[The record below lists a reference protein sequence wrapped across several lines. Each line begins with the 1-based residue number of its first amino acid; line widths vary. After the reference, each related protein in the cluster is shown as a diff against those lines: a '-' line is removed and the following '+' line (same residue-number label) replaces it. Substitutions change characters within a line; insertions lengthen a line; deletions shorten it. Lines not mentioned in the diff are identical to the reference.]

1 MRALAAFLAAALL
14 CTARGADTPGEPLS
28 PGPGEGRWAPLIAT
42 LASKG
47 PIVAPFTELRHFPF
61 RRDPTVLKGVLRIS
75 PERGLS
81 LQYTDP
87 TPNILIADTAGLL
100 TRDAGGRSRA
110 LPAGSRQAGAVAALL
125 TIMRFDIAAL
135 YPRFEIR
142 ARGSP
147 DQWGFDFVPRGSDDA
162 RALGTISVEG
172 TASDVHHLV
181 FKRSSTQWIEIQV
194 GETRSGVPF
203 TLAEL
208 AQFFR

>member
-1 MRALAAFLAAALL
+1 MRAIAALLAAALL
-14 CTARGADTPGEPLS
+14 CTARGADQPGALLS
-28 PGPGEGRWAPLIAT
+28 PGPGEGAWAPLIAT
-42 LASKG
+42 LAAKG
-47 PIVAPFTELRHFPF
+47 QIVAPFTELRHFPF
-61 RRDPTVLKGVLRIS
+61 RREPTVLKGILRIS

-87 TPNILIADTAGLL
+87 SPNVLIADSSGLL

-142 ARGSP
+142 ARG
-147 DQWGFDFVPRGSDDA
+147 DAIRWGFDFVPRGADDA

-194 GETRSGVPF
+194 GDTRSGVPF
-203 TLAEL
+203 TPAEL
-208 AQFFR
+208 EQFFG